1 MNKKSIENIFQNCGV
16 SHPKRST
23 YFHSFDWDLSL
34 VLELVTGYNVNQQR
48 EDLSV
53 AMSRSHKLITLASNT
68 THKIV

>member
-48 EDLSV
+48 EDLSLKGSTRRH
-53 AMSRSHKLITLASNT
+53 SRWNAT
-68 THKIV
+68 T